1 MVDFATL
8 RNQIL
13 FGEGVETP
21 EREPGPTEV
30 EALSPVT
37 GVPLFVGAATLIF
50 SAVDKAKFDL
60 LGSHRPMA
68 MILFGVAPL
77 AFGLGRLS
85 RGRGAQ
91 EEIKRYES
99 LLEATQSAYEAELES
114 EEKQQAAEQQPDQMG
129 YLEDDAQYYFDPVA
143 TASNIGLGTVGV
155 YGDAIGQEPFS
166 FEANDGLFA
175 PRVSYESQTFGW

>member
-21 EREPGPTEV
+21 EREPGPTET

-60 LGSHRPMA
+60 LGSHRPVA

-85 RGRGAQ
+85 RGRKAQ

-99 LLEATQSAYEAELES
+99 LLEATQNAYESELNS
-114 EEKQQAAEQQPDQMG
+114 EEQQQAAQMG

-143 TASNIGLGTVGV
+143 TAENVGLGTVGV

>member
-21 EREPGPTEV
+21 ERERGPTETG
-30 EALSPVT
+30 ALSPVT

-77 AFGLGRLS
+77 AFGIGRLC
-85 RGRGAQ
+85 RGRMAQ
-91 EEIKRYES
+91 GEIKRYES
-99 LLEATQSAYEAELES
+99 LLEATQTAYEAEIDS
-114 EEKQQAAEQQPDQMG
+114 EEEHSAERQPDQMG
-129 YLEDDAQYYFDPVA
+129 YLENDAQYYFEPVA
-143 TASNIGLGTVGV
+143 TVENMGLGTVGV

-166 FEANDGLFA
+166 FEANEGLFA
-175 PRVSYESQTFGW
+175 PRVSYEQQTFGW